1 MRQRI
6 QIGLTDRQT
15 DRLASQTET
24 HEAGHGQQRIS
35 SCCSSR
41 PDVFF
46 SHISVRFLWHNVDSP
61 VEPTV
66 PNPNP
71 SPTPSHPHSAVSY
84 MEWIFLLLLIFLWF
98 QCEFFLCAFPSGF
111 VELKNWCENSKGVA
125 SVCASVCLCVCLCV
139 CVRVLRNYFV
149 CKIMRIAYAC

>member
-6 QIGLTDRQT
+6 QIGLTDRRTDGQT
-15 DRLASQTET
+15 RQTER

-61 VEPTV
+61 VEPTA
-66 PNPNP
+66 PNLNP
-71 SPTPSHPHSAVSY
+71 SPTPCHSPPPPLCCLIYGMDFFVVADFSLVSVR
-84 MEWIFLLLLIFLWF
+84 
-98 QCEFFLCAFPSGF
+98 CFLCAFPSGF

-125 SVCASVCLCVCLCV
+125 SVCACVYVCACV
-139 CVRVLRNYFV
+139 CV
-149 CKIMRIAYAC
+149 

>member
-6 QIGLTDRQT
+6 QIGLTDRQKDRPK
-15 DRLASQTET
+15 DRLASQTER

-61 VEPTV
+61 VEPTA

-71 SPTPSHPHSAVSY
+71 SPTPLLCCLIYGMDFFVVADFSLVSVR
-84 MEWIFLLLLIFLWF
+84 IF
-98 QCEFFLCAFPSGF
+98 F
-111 VELKNWCENSKGVA
+111 VRFSER
-125 SVCASVCLCVCLCV
+125 VC
-139 CVRVLRNYFV
+139 RVEKLV
-149 CKIMRIAYAC
+149 